1 MPRNLIVY
9 GLAAL
14 AGIVLFSVLR
24 SVLGPDIV
32 MLLSL
37 VALVVVGVIVFR
49 NLKTNRKI
57 ADATPEARAAAL
69 AFTPEPGKAA
79 LYILRNQFVGRA
91 VGINIEVDGKQI
103 TQVKSPRFMR
113 LTLKPGPHRI
123 VAYMG
128 TPDQKKP
135 GEAVL
140 EGHAQPGELL
150 ILKTEI
156 EPQMVGVTV
165 KLTPVD
171 LDKVRADFQKTRMV
185 SNEIAEV

>member
-1 MPRNLIVY
+1 MPRNLVLY

-14 AGIVLFSVLR
+14 AGLVLYGVLR
-24 SVLGPDIV
+24 ALLGFEIV

-37 VALVVVGVIVFR
+37 IVLGVVGVIVYR
-49 NLKTNRKI
+49 NLQTNRKI
-57 ADATPEARAAAL
+57 ADATPAERSTAL

-91 VGINIEVDGKQI
+91 VGVNIEVDGKQI
-103 TQVKSPRFMR
+103 TQLKSPRFMR
-113 LTLKPGPHRI
+113 LTLNPGPHRI

-128 TPDQKKP
+128 TPDKKKP

-140 EGHAQPGELL
+140 EGNAQPGEVL

-156 EPQMVGVTV
+156 EPHMVGVTV
-165 KLTPVD
+165 KLTPVE
-171 LDKVRADFQKTRMV
+171 LDRIRADFQKTRMV
-185 SNEIAEV
+185 ANDVAEV

>member
-1 MPRNLIVY
+1 MPRNLVLY
-9 GLAAL
+9 GLAVL
-14 AGIVLFSVLR
+14 AGLVLYGVLR
-24 SVLGPDIV
+24 SVLGGEIV

-37 VALVVVGVIVFR
+37 VALVVVGVIVYR
-49 NLKTNRKI
+49 NLQTNRKI
-57 ADATPEARAAAL
+57 ADATPAERSAAL

-91 VGINIEVDGKQI
+91 VGVNIEVDGKQI
-103 TQVKSPRFMR
+103 TQLKSPRFMR
-113 LTLKPGPHRI
+113 LTLNPGPHRI

-128 TPDQKKP
+128 TPDKKKP

-140 EGHAQPGELL
+140 EGNAQPGEVL

-165 KLTPVD
+165 KLTPVE
-171 LDKVRADFQKTRMV
+171 LDRIRADFQKTRMV
-185 SNEIAEV
+185 ANDVAEV

>member
-1 MPRNLIVY
+1 MPRNLVLY

-14 AGIVLFSVLR
+14 AGLVLYGVLR
-24 SVLGPDIV
+24 ALLGFEIV

-37 VALVVVGVIVFR
+37 IVLGVVGVIVYR
-49 NLKTNRKI
+49 NLQTNRKI
-57 ADATPEARAAAL
+57 ADATPAERSTAL

-91 VGINIEVDGKQI
+91 VGVNIEVDGKQI
-103 TQVKSPRFMR
+103 TQLKSPRFMR
-113 LTLKPGPHRI
+113 LTLNPGPHRI

-128 TPDQKKP
+128 TPDKKKP

-140 EGHAQPGELL
+140 EGNAQPGEVL

-165 KLTPVD
+165 KLTPVE
-171 LDKVRADFQKTRMV
+171 LDRIRADFQKTRMV
-185 SNEIAEV
+185 ANDVAEV

>member
-1 MPRNLIVY
+1 MPRNLVLY

-14 AGIVLFSVLR
+14 AGLVLYGVLR
-24 SVLGPDIV
+24 ALLGFEIV

-37 VALVVVGVIVFR
+37 IVLGVVGVIVYR
-49 NLKTNRKI
+49 NLQTNRKI
-57 ADATPEARAAAL
+57 ADATPAERSAAL

-91 VGINIEVDGKQI
+91 VGVNIEVDGKQI
-103 TQVKSPRFMR
+103 TQLKSPRFMR
-113 LTLKPGPHRI
+113 LTLNPGPHRI

-128 TPDQKKP
+128 TPDKKKP

-140 EGHAQPGELL
+140 EGNAQPGEVL

-165 KLTPVD
+165 KLTPVE
-171 LDKVRADFQKTRMV
+171 LDRIRADFQKTRMV
-185 SNEIAEV
+185 ANDVAEV